1 MKKILTIIFS
11 VLLCIG
17 AVGGSFALAKHLD
30 SGKQVEQPQD
40 SSPTDDS
47 EAGGE
52 HNDIKE
58 TVVSWQICTDVSQ
71 LAVGDKIIIVAKTG
85 DFALGTTQ
93 NTSNR
98 SVASIV
104 KNDNT
109 ATINDD
115 VQVITLESGIHEN
128 TFAFYVGTGYLYAP
142 SSSSNHL
149 KTRADINENAS
160 WSIEIDSSHV
170 ANIVAQGESSR
181 NVLMYNSGNEIFS
194 CYSSTQEA
202 VVIYKWIDGANN

>member
-11 VLLCIG
+11 VLLCVG

-30 SGKQVEQPQD
+30 GEKNVEQPEQSQD

-47 EAGGE
+47 VK
-52 HNDIKE
+52 DSQTE
-58 TVVSWQICTDVSQ
+58 TLGAWQICTDVSQ
-71 LAVGDKIIIVAKTG
+71 LEVGDKIIIVAKTG
-85 DFALGTTQ
+85 DFALGTMQ

-98 SVASIV
+98 SVASIE
-104 KNDNT
+104 KSDNT
-109 ATINDD
+109 ATVTDD
-115 VQVITLESGIHEN
+115 VQVITLENGIHEN

-160 WSIEIDSSHV
+160 WSIEIDSSNI

-194 CYSSTQEA
+194 CYASSQEA
-202 VVIYKWIDGANN
+202 VVIYKWVDGANN

>member
-17 AVGGSFALAKHLD
+17 AVGGSFALAKHID
-30 SGKQVEQPQD
+30 SGKNVEQPEQSQD
-40 SSPTDDS
+40 SSPTDDNEQNS
-47 EAGGE
+47 QT
-52 HNDIKE
+52 E
-58 TVVSWQICTDVSQ
+58 TVGAWQICSDISD
-71 LAVGDKIIIVAKTG
+71 LDIGDKIIITAKAG

-98 SVASIV
+98 LAVAID
-104 KNDNT
+104 KGDNT

-115 VQVITLESGIHEN
+115 VQVITLENGVVEN
-128 TFAFYVGTGYLYAP
+128 TFAFYVGTGYFYAP

-149 KTRADINENAS
+149 KTRSDINENSS
-160 WSIEIDSSHV
+160 WSISFDDGYV

-181 NVLMYNSGNEIFS
+181 NVLRFNSVNEIFS
-194 CYSSTQEA
+194 CYASSQEA
-202 VVIYKWIDGANN
+202 VVIYKWVDGANN

>member
-17 AVGGSFALAKHLD
+17 AVGGSFALAKHID
-30 SGKQVEQPQD
+30 SGKNVEQPEQPQD

-47 EAGGE
+47 VK
-52 HNDIKE
+52 DSQTE
-58 TVVSWQICTDVSQ
+58 TVGAWQICTDVSQ
-71 LAVGDKIIIVAKTG
+71 LEVGDKIIIVAKTG

-98 SVASIV
+98 SVASIE
-104 KNDNT
+104 KSDNT
-109 ATINDD
+109 ATVTDD
-115 VQVITLESGIHEN
+115 VQVITLENGIHEN

-160 WSIEIDSSHV
+160 WSIEIDSSNI

-194 CYSSTQEA
+194 CYASSQEA
-202 VVIYKWIDGANN
+202 VVIYKWVDGANN

>member
-17 AVGGSFALAKHLD
+17 AVGGSFALAKHID
-30 SGKQVEQPQD
+30 SGKNVEQPQD
-40 SSPTDDS
+40 SSPMDS
-47 EAGGE
+47 SEK
-52 HNDIKE
+52 DSPVE
-58 TVVSWQICTDVSQ
+58 TVASWQICTDVSQ

-98 SVASIV
+98 SVASIE
-104 KNDNT
+104 KSDNT

-115 VQVITLESGIHEN
+115 VQVITLENGVVEN

-149 KTRADINENAS
+149 KTRSDINENSS
-160 WSIEIDSSHV
+160 WSISFDDGYV

-181 NVLMYNSGNEIFS
+181 NVLRFNSVNEIFS
-194 CYSSTQEA
+194 CYASSQEA
-202 VVIYKWIDGANN
+202 VVIYKWVDGANN

>member
-17 AVGGSFALAKHLD
+17 AVGGSFVLAKHID
-30 SGKQVEQPQD
+30 SGKNVEQPEQSQD
-40 SSPTDDS
+40 GSLTDDS
-47 EAGGE
+47 VK
-52 HNDIKE
+52 DSQTE
-58 TVVSWQICTDVSQ
+58 TVGAWQICTDVSQ
-71 LAVGDKIIIVAKTG
+71 LEVGDKIIIVAKTG

-98 SVASIV
+98 SVASIE
-104 KNDNT
+104 KSDNT
-109 ATINDD
+109 ATVTDD
-115 VQVITLESGIHEN
+115 VQVITLENGIHEN

-160 WSIEIDSSHV
+160 WSIEIDSSNI

-194 CYSSTQEA
+194 CYASSQEA
-202 VVIYKWIDGANN
+202 VVIYKWVDGANN

>member
-17 AVGGSFALAKHLD
+17 AVGGSFALAKHID
-30 SGKQVEQPQD
+30 SGKNVEQPEQPQD
-40 SSPTDDS
+40 SSPMDGSEKDS
-47 EAGGE
+47 PV
-52 HNDIKE
+52 E
-58 TVVSWQICTDVSQ
+58 TVASWQICTDVSQ

-104 KNDNT
+104 KSDNT
-109 ATINDD
+109 ATITDE
-115 VQVITLESGIHEN
+115 VQVITLENGIHEN

-142 SSSSNHL
+142 SSASNHL
-149 KTRADINENAS
+149 KTRSDINENAS

-170 ANIVAQGESSR
+170 ANIVAQGESTR

-202 VVIYKWIDGANN
+202 VVIYKWVDGEKK

>member
-1 MKKILTIIFS
+1 MKRILTIIFS

-30 SGKQVEQPQD
+30 GEKQVEQPQD
-40 SSPTDDS
+40 SSPSPSGEKDS
-47 EAGGE
+47 PM
-52 HNDIKE
+52 E
-58 TVVSWQICTDVSQ
+58 TVAGWQICANASD

-85 DFALGTTQ
+85 DFALSTTQ

-104 KNDNT
+104 KNDDM
-109 ATINDD
+109 ATITDS
-115 VQVITLESGIHEN
+115 VQVITLENGIQEN

-142 SSSSNHL
+142 SSASNHL
-149 KTRADINENAS
+149 KTRSDINENAS
-160 WSIEIDSSHV
+160 WSIDIDSSHV
-170 ANIVAQGESSR
+170 ANIVAQGESTR

-202 VVIYKWIDGANN
+202 VVIYKWIDGEKK

>member
-1 MKKILTIIFS
+1 MKRILTIIFS

-30 SGKQVEQPQD
+30 GEKQVEQPQD
-40 SSPTDDS
+40 SSPTSD
-47 EAGGE
+47 GE
-52 HNDIKE
+52 QNIPTE
-58 TVVSWQICTDVSQ
+58 TVAGWRICTDASD
-71 LAVGDKIIIVAKTG
+71 LAVGDKIIIAAKTG

-98 SVASIV
+98 SIASIV
-104 KNDNT
+104 KSNDM

-115 VQVITLESGIHEN
+115 VQVITLEHGIHEN

-142 SSSSNHL
+142 STSSNHL
-149 KTRADINENAS
+149 KTRSDINENAS
-160 WSIEIDSSHV
+160 WSIEIDSSYV
-170 ANIVAQGESSR
+170 ANIVAQGESTR

-202 VVIYKWIDGANN
+202 VVIYKWFDGEKK

>member
-17 AVGGSFALAKHLD
+17 AVGGSFVLAKHID
-30 SGKQVEQPQD
+30 SGKNVEQPEQSQD
-40 SSPTDDS
+40 GSLTDDS
-47 EAGGE
+47 VK
-52 HNDIKE
+52 DSQPE
-58 TVVSWQICTDVSQ
+58 TVGAWQICTDVSQ
-71 LAVGDKIIIVAKTG
+71 LEVGDKIIIVAKTG

-98 SVASIV
+98 SVASIE
-104 KNDNT
+104 KSDNT
-109 ATINDD
+109 ATVTND
-115 VQVITLESGIHEN
+115 VQVITLENGIHEN

-160 WSIEIDSSHV
+160 WSIEIDSSNI

-194 CYSSTQEA
+194 CYASSQEA
-202 VVIYKWIDGANN
+202 VVIYKWVDGANN

>member
-17 AVGGSFALAKHLD
+17 AVGGSFALAKHID
-30 SGKQVEQPQD
+30 SGKNVEQPEQSQD
-40 SSPTDDS
+40 GSPTDDS
-47 EAGGE
+47 VK
-52 HNDIKE
+52 DSQTE
-58 TVVSWQICTDVSQ
+58 TVGAWQICTDVSQ
-71 LAVGDKIIIVAKTG
+71 LEVGDKIIIVAKTG

-98 SVASIV
+98 SVASIE
-104 KNDNT
+104 KSDNT
-109 ATINDD
+109 ATVTDD
-115 VQVITLESGIHEN
+115 VQVITLENGIHEN

-160 WSIEIDSSHV
+160 WSIEIDSSNI

-194 CYSSTQEA
+194 CYASSQEA
-202 VVIYKWIDGANN
+202 VVIYKWVDGANN

>member
-17 AVGGSFALAKHLD
+17 AVGGSFVLAKHID
-30 SGKQVEQPQD
+30 SGKNVEQPEQSQD
-40 SSPTDDS
+40 GSPTDDS
-47 EAGGE
+47 VK
-52 HNDIKE
+52 DSQTE
-58 TVVSWQICTDVSQ
+58 TVGAWQICTDVSQ
-71 LAVGDKIIIVAKTG
+71 LEVGDKIIIVAQTG

-98 SVASIV
+98 SVASIE
-104 KNDNT
+104 KSDNT
-109 ATINDD
+109 ATVTDD
-115 VQVITLESGIHEN
+115 VQVITLENGIHEN

-160 WSIEIDSSHV
+160 WSIEIDSSNI

-202 VVIYKWIDGANN
+202 VVIYKWIDGENN

>member
-17 AVGGSFALAKHLD
+17 AVGGSFALAKHID
-30 SGKQVEQPQD
+30 SGKNVEQPQD
-40 SSPTDDS
+40 SSPTDGSEKDS
-47 EAGGE
+47 PV
-52 HNDIKE
+52 E
-58 TVVSWQICTDVSQ
+58 TVASWQICTDVSD

-98 SVASIV
+98 SVTSIE
-104 KNDNT
+104 KSDNT

-149 KTRADINENAS
+149 KTRTDINENAS

-202 VVIYKWIDGANN
+202 VVIYKWIDGENN

>member
-30 SGKQVEQPQD
+30 GEKNVEQPEQSQD

-47 EAGGE
+47 VK
-52 HNDIKE
+52 DSQTE
-58 TVVSWQICTDVSQ
+58 TVGAWQICTDVSQ
-71 LAVGDKIIIVAKTG
+71 LEVGDKIIIVAKTG

-98 SVASIV
+98 SVASIE
-104 KNDNT
+104 KSDNT
-109 ATINDD
+109 ATVTDD
-115 VQVITLESGIHEN
+115 VQVITLENGIHEN

-160 WSIEIDSSHV
+160 WSIEIDSSNI
-170 ANIVAQGESSR
+170 ANIVAQGESTR

-202 VVIYKWIDGANN
+202 VVIYKWVDGEKK

>member
-11 VLLCIG
+11 VLLCVG

-30 SGKQVEQPQD
+30 GEKNVEQPEQSQD
-40 SSPTDDS
+40 SSPTDDNVKDS
-47 EAGGE
+47 QT
-52 HNDIKE
+52 E
-58 TVVSWQICTDVSQ
+58 TVGAWQICTDVSQ
-71 LAVGDKIIIVAKTG
+71 LEVGDKIIIVAKTG

-98 SVASIV
+98 SVASIE
-104 KNDNT
+104 KSDNT
-109 ATINDD
+109 ATVTDD
-115 VQVITLESGIHEN
+115 VQVITLENGIHEN

-160 WSIEIDSSHV
+160 WSIEIDSSNI

-194 CYSSTQEA
+194 CYASSQEA
-202 VVIYKWIDGANN
+202 VVIYKWVDGANN

>member
-17 AVGGSFALAKHLD
+17 AVGGSFALAKHID
-30 SGKQVEQPQD
+30 SGKNVEQPEQSQD

-47 EAGGE
+47 AK
-52 HNDIKE
+52 DSQTE
-58 TVVSWQICTDVSQ
+58 TVGAWQICTDVSQ
-71 LAVGDKIIIVAKTG
+71 LEVGDKIIIVAKTG

-98 SVASIV
+98 SVASIE
-104 KNDNT
+104 KSDNT
-109 ATINDD
+109 ATVTDD
-115 VQVITLESGIHEN
+115 VQVITLENGIHEN

-160 WSIEIDSSHV
+160 WSIEIDSSNI

-194 CYSSTQEA
+194 CYASSQEA
-202 VVIYKWIDGANN
+202 VVIYKWVDGANN

>member
-11 VLLCIG
+11 ILLCVG

-30 SGKQVEQPQD
+30 GEKQVEQPQD

-47 EAGGE
+47 EK
-52 HNDIKE
+52 DSPVE
-58 TVVSWQICTDVSQ
+58 TVAGWQICTDVSD

-115 VQVITLESGIHEN
+115 VQVITLENGIHEN

-170 ANIVAQGESSR
+170 ANIVAQGESTR

-202 VVIYKWIDGANN
+202 VVIYKWIDGENN

>member
-30 SGKQVEQPQD
+30 GEKNVEQPEQSQD
-40 SSPTDDS
+40 SSPTDNSEKDS
-47 EAGGE
+47 QT
-52 HNDIKE
+52 E
-58 TVVSWQICTDVSQ
+58 TVAGWQICTDVSD

-98 SVASIV
+98 SVASIE
-104 KNDNT
+104 KSDNT
-109 ATINDD
+109 ATVTDD

-194 CYSSTQEA
+194 CYASSQEA
-202 VVIYKWIDGANN
+202 VVIYKWIDGENN

>member
-17 AVGGSFALAKHLD
+17 AVGGSFVLAKHID
-30 SGKQVEQPQD
+30 SGKNVEQPEQSQD
-40 SSPTDDS
+40 GSPTDDS
-47 EAGGE
+47 VK
-52 HNDIKE
+52 DSQTE
-58 TVVSWQICTDVSQ
+58 TVGAWQICTDVSQ
-71 LAVGDKIIIVAKTG
+71 LEVGDKIIIVAKTG

-98 SVASIV
+98 SVASIE
-104 KNDNT
+104 KSDNT
-109 ATINDD
+109 ATVTDD
-115 VQVITLESGIHEN
+115 VQVITLENGIHEN

-160 WSIEIDSSHV
+160 WSIEIDSSNI

-194 CYSSTQEA
+194 CYASSQEA
-202 VVIYKWIDGANN
+202 VVIYKWVDGANN

>member
-11 VLLCIG
+11 VLLCVG

-30 SGKQVEQPQD
+30 GEKNVEQPEQSQD

-47 EAGGE
+47 VK
-52 HNDIKE
+52 DSQTE
-58 TVVSWQICTDVSQ
+58 TVGAWQICTDVSQ
-71 LAVGDKIIIVAKTG
+71 LEVGDKIIIVAKTG

-98 SVASIV
+98 SVASIE
-104 KNDNT
+104 KSDNT
-109 ATINDD
+109 ATVTDD
-115 VQVITLESGIHEN
+115 VQVITLENGIHEN

-160 WSIEIDSSHV
+160 WSIEIDSSNI

-194 CYSSTQEA
+194 CYASSQEA
-202 VVIYKWIDGANN
+202 VVIYKWVDGANN

>member
-17 AVGGSFALAKHLD
+17 AVGGSFALAKHID
-30 SGKQVEQPQD
+30 SRKNVEQPQD
-40 SSPTDDS
+40 SSPMDDNEQNS
-47 EAGGE
+47 QT
-52 HNDIKE
+52 E
-58 TVVSWQICTDVSQ
+58 TVGMWQICSDISD
-71 LAVGDKIIIVAKTG
+71 LDIGDKIIITAKAG

-98 SVASIV
+98 LAVAID
-104 KNDNT
+104 KGDNT

-115 VQVITLESGIHEN
+115 VQVITLENGVVEN

-149 KTRADINENAS
+149 KTRSDINENSS
-160 WSIEIDSSHV
+160 WSISFDDGYV

-181 NVLMYNSGNEIFS
+181 NVLRFNSVNEIFS
-194 CYSSTQEA
+194 CYASSQEA
-202 VVIYKWIDGANN
+202 VVIYKWVDGANN

>member
-11 VLLCIG
+11 VLLCVG
-17 AVGGSFALAKHLD
+17 AVGGSFALAKHID
-30 SGKQVEQPQD
+30 SGKNVEQPEQPQD
-40 SSPTDDS
+40 SSPMDDNEQNS
-47 EAGGE
+47 QT
-52 HNDIKE
+52 E
-58 TVVSWQICTDVSQ
+58 TVGMWQICSDISD
-71 LAVGDKIIIVAKTG
+71 LDIGDKIIITAKAG

-98 SVASIV
+98 LAVAID
-104 KNDNT
+104 KGDNT

-115 VQVITLESGIHEN
+115 VQVITLENGVVEN

-149 KTRADINENAS
+149 KTRSDINENSS
-160 WSIEIDSSHV
+160 WSISFDDGYV

-181 NVLMYNSGNEIFS
+181 NVLRFNSVNEIFS
-194 CYSSTQEA
+194 CYASSQEA
-202 VVIYKWIDGANN
+202 VVIYKWVDGANN

>member
-11 VLLCIG
+11 VLLCVG
-17 AVGGSFALAKHLD
+17 AVGGSFAFAKHLD
-30 SGKQVEQPQD
+30 GEKNVEQPEQSQD

-47 EAGGE
+47 VK
-52 HNDIKE
+52 DSQTE
-58 TVVSWQICTDVSQ
+58 TVGAWQICTDVSQ
-71 LAVGDKIIIVAKTG
+71 LEVGDKIIIVAKTG

-98 SVASIV
+98 SVASIE
-104 KNDNT
+104 KSDNT
-109 ATINDD
+109 ATVTDD
-115 VQVITLESGIHEN
+115 VQVITLENGIHEN

-160 WSIEIDSSHV
+160 WSIEIDSSNI

-194 CYSSTQEA
+194 CYASSQEA
-202 VVIYKWIDGANN
+202 VVIYKWVDGANN

>member
-17 AVGGSFALAKHLD
+17 AVGGSFALAKHID
-30 SGKQVEQPQD
+30 SRKNVEQPEQSQD
-40 SSPTDDS
+40 SSPTDDNEQNS
-47 EAGGE
+47 QT
-52 HNDIKE
+52 E
-58 TVVSWQICTDVSQ
+58 TVGAWQICSDISD
-71 LAVGDKIIIVAKTG
+71 LDIGDKIIITAKAG

-98 SVASIV
+98 LAVAID
-104 KNDNT
+104 KGDNT

-115 VQVITLESGIHEN
+115 VQVITLENGVVEN

-149 KTRADINENAS
+149 KTRSDINENSS
-160 WSIEIDSSHV
+160 WSISFDDGYV

-181 NVLMYNSGNEIFS
+181 NVLRFNSVNEIFS
-194 CYSSTQEA
+194 CYASSQEA
-202 VVIYKWIDGANN
+202 VVIYKWVDGANN

>member
-11 VLLCIG
+11 VLLCVG
-17 AVGGSFALAKHLD
+17 AVGGSFALVKHLD
-30 SGKQVEQPQD
+30 GEKNVEQPEQSQD

-47 EAGGE
+47 VK
-52 HNDIKE
+52 DSQTE
-58 TVVSWQICTDVSQ
+58 TVGAWQICTDVSQ
-71 LAVGDKIIIVAKTG
+71 LEVGDKIIIVAKTG

-98 SVASIV
+98 SVASIE
-104 KNDNT
+104 KSDNT
-109 ATINDD
+109 ATVTDD
-115 VQVITLESGIHEN
+115 VQVITLENGIHEN

-160 WSIEIDSSHV
+160 WSIEIDSSNI

-194 CYSSTQEA
+194 CYASSQEA
-202 VVIYKWIDGANN
+202 VVIYKWVDGANN

>member
-11 VLLCIG
+11 VLLCVG
-17 AVGGSFALAKHLD
+17 AVGGSFALAKHID
-30 SGKQVEQPQD
+30 SGKNVEQPEQSQD

-47 EAGGE
+47 VK
-52 HNDIKE
+52 DSQTE
-58 TVVSWQICTDVSQ
+58 TVGAWQICTDVSQ
-71 LAVGDKIIIVAKTG
+71 LEVGDKIIIVAKTG

-98 SVASIV
+98 SVASIE
-104 KNDNT
+104 KSDNT
-109 ATINDD
+109 ATVTDD
-115 VQVITLESGIHEN
+115 VQVITLENGIHEN

-160 WSIEIDSSHV
+160 WSIEIDSSNI

-194 CYSSTQEA
+194 CYASSQEA
-202 VVIYKWIDGANN
+202 VVIYKWVDGANN